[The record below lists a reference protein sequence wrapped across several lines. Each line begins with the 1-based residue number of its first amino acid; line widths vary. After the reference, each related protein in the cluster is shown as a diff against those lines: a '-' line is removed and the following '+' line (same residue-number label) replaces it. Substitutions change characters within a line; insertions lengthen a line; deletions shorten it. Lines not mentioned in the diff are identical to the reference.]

1 LRWIFPTGLRGS
13 GSVRKMTFDGALR
26 YLAAEFDTVEVQDS
40 DLHYHPTIVSRSLQQ
55 LRVRFHDR

>member
-1 LRWIFPTGLRGS
+1 M
-13 GSVRKMTFDGALR
+13 RKMTFDGALR